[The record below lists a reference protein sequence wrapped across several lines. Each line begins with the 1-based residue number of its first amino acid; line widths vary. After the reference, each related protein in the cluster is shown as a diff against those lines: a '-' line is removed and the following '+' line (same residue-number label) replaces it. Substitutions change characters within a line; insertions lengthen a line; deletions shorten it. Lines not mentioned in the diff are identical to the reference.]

1 MSHFRKKII
10 IVALSLISFIYAKPV
25 EIWLDEIQIISEH
38 DKMGD
43 QLYFYVLENRKDQ
56 DLEDKITP
64 KFPFSYTKKNIKDFQ
79 STLLWKDEIAN
90 NDQVDLTVS
99 LLEREAPPWF
109 QDDVM
114 GIVSLLLKNDAD
126 KISIKWKNEEGCTI
140 NSTKDSKVKNITIQR
155 DAGQY
160 KIKVRVVG

>member
-1 MSHFRKKII
+1 MSHFRKII
-10 IVALSLISFIYAKPV
+10 IIAALSMLSFLFAKPV

-56 DLEDKITP
+56 DLEDRTMP
-64 KFPFSYTKKNIKDFQ
+64 AFPFSYTKKNIKEFE
-79 STLLWKDEIAN
+79 SVLLWRDEVAKN
-90 NDQVDLTVS
+90 NQVDMTVS

-114 GIVSLLLKNDAD
+114 GIVSLNIKNDAD
-126 KISIKWKNEEGCTI
+126 KIKVKWKNEENCSI
-140 NSTKDSKVKNITIQR
+140 DSTSKSDVKKITIQR

-160 KIKVRVVG
+160 KIKLRVVY